1 MFDAKMPEAWRVL
14 RIQSELVDGIE
25 QLIKIR
31 GAVTIFGSARTGVD
45 QPAYADAERLGR
57 LLAEAGVPVI
67 TGGGPGVMEAA
78 NKGALEA
85 GGESIGL
92 NITLPMEQDPNPWQS
107 ISLTFRYFFVRKF
120 MFVKHAVGFI
130 IMPGGFG
137 TLDELFEALTL
148 VQTGKVTAFPVI
160 LVGAEYWAGM
170 LDWLRTRML
179 QDGYI
184 SQSDLALIQLVDRP
198 EQAVAIIKAHL
209 AHRAAQTP

>member
-25 QLIKIR
+25 QLIKLR
-31 GAVTIFGSARTGVD
+31 GAVTVFGSARTPTD
-45 QPAYADAERLGR
+45 HAYYEAAETLGR
-57 LLAEAGVPVI
+57 LLASAGIPVI

-85 GGESIGL
+85 GGDSVGL
-92 NITLPMEQDPNPWQS
+92 NITLPMEQSPNPYQS

-120 MFVKHAVGFI
+120 MFVKHAVGFV

-148 VQTGKVTAFPVI
+148 VQTGKVEPFPIV
-160 LVGAEYWAGM
+160 LVNRGYWQGM
-170 LDWLRTRML
+170 LDWLQQTLLR
-179 QDGYI
+179 DGNI
-184 SQSDLALIQLVDRP
+184 DKADMQLMQLVDTP
-198 EQAVAIIKAHL
+198 EEAAAIIKAHV
-209 AHRAAQTP
+209 AERGV